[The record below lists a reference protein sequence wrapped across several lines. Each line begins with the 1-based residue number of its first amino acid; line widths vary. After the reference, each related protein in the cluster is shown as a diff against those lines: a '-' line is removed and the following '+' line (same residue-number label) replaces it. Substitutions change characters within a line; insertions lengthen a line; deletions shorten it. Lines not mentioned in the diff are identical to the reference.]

1 MVHVLFLLIGLWGAS
16 EVLGDEVLWV
26 ASHDDD
32 DEGGRFED
40 RSVHPPNTDFQFAG
54 MVPRKR

>member
-40 RSVHPPNTDFQFAG
+40 RSVHPPNTDLQFAG
-54 MVPRKR
+54 MVP

>member
-1 MVHVLFLLIGLWGAS
+1 MVHVLFLLIRLWGAS
-16 EVLGDEVLWV
+16 EVLAV

-54 MVPRKR
+54 MVP